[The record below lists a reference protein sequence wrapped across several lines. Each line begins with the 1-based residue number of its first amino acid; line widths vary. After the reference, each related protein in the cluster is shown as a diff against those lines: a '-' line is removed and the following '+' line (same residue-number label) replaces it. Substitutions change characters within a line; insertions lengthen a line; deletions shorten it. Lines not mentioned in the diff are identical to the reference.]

1 MPPIGPD
8 ELGRLLDEHGPALVL
23 YARQWCASPEDVVQ
37 EAFVQLAR
45 QSAVPDRPAAWLFR
59 VVRNG
64 AISLG
69 RSSQRRKRREQSRA
83 NRGAAWFMVS
93 EADRLDGQEVA
104 EALETLPAEQ
114 RESIVAR
121 LWGQLSFE
129 EIAELS
135 GTSTSTAHRWYQAGL
150 SALRTRF
157 NVPCHET
164 PARPTR

>member
-8 ELGRLLDEHGPALVL
+8 ELGRLLDEYGPALVL
-23 YARQWCASPEDVVQ
+23 FARQWCASPEDVVQ

-45 QSAVPDRPAAWLFR
+45 QDATPDRPAAWLFR

-69 RSSQRRKRREQSRA
+69 RSSQRRKRRERSSA
-83 NRGAAWFMVS
+83 DRGAAWFVPT
-93 EADRLDGQEVA
+93 EADRLDGQAVA
-104 EALETLPAEQ
+104 EALQTLPAEQ
-114 RESIVAR
+114 REVIVAR

-135 GTSTSTAHRWYQAGL
+135 GTSTSTAHRWYLAGL

-157 NVPCHET
+157 NPCHET
-164 PARPTR
+164 PARPIR